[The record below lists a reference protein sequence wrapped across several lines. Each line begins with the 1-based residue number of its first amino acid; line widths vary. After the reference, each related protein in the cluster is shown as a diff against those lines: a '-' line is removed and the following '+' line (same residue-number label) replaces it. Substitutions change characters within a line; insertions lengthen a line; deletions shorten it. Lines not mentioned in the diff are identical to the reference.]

1 MKIKVLNIKDI
12 LKYFSKLFFMIVI
25 IAILTNFFYARRNVS
40 SCFSMDSSK
49 LLSMLNNE
57 IVLFKRNNSTTTNN
71 NTNKILAQNTDYKK
85 ETINNEF
92 SFIKMVAAQSMED
105 INLANQNNNTNSGNN
120 NENSANIQEN
130 SINVDKNTTNT
141 ELAEAQTN
149 VSVEVLPSNVSN
161 KYTHEIFGVQLKNES
176 DYNLSAEITDLNID
190 FNKNEIMIFHTHTC
204 ESYTPTEQYQYQA
217 SGTFR
222 TTDLNYS
229 VARVGD
235 ELEKYLCN
243 YGYSV
248 VHDISYHDYPAYT
261 GSYDRS
267 IITVKNLLS
276 TYQNTDIVIDLHRDA
291 IGDNTYAPTVK
302 IGDEYCARLM
312 FVIGTDGGG
321 LKHDNWRENLKF
333 AIKLQQKAD
342 ELYPGLFKPII
353 VRNSRYNHQVAK
365 GACIIEVGAT
375 GNTLEQCLN
384 SMKYLSKIYNEM

>member
-1 MKIKVLNIKDI
+1 MKIKVLNLKDI
-12 LKYFSKLFFMIVI
+12 LKYFSKLFLMIAI

-40 SCFSMDSSK
+40 TCFSMDSSK
-49 LLSMLNNE
+49 LLSILNSE
-57 IVLFKRNNSTTTNN
+57 IVLLKSKNSN
-71 NTNKILAQNTDYKK
+71 NTNTKFAQNTDYKK

-92 SFIKMVAAQSMED
+92 SFIKMVAAQNIEN
-105 INLANQNNNTNSGNN
+105 INLANQNNNVNSGNN
-120 NENSANIQEN
+120 NQNITSAQETGNI
-130 SINVDKNTTNT
+130 KNETTNT

-149 VSVEVLPSNVSN
+149 VTVEVLPSNVSN

-176 DYNLSAEITDLNID
+176 DYDLSAEITDLNFE

-204 ESYTPTEQYQYQA
+204 ESYTPTEQYPYQA

-243 YGYSV
+243 FGYSV
-248 VHDISYHDYPAYT
+248 VHDTSYHDYPAYT
-261 GSYDRS
+261 GSYNRS
-267 IITVKNLLS
+267 LITVQNLLS

-321 LKHDNWRENLKF
+321 LTHDNWRENLKF

-353 VRNSRYNHQVAK
+353 VRNSRYNHQVAT

-384 SMKYLSKIYNEM
+384 SMKYLSKVYSEM